1 MKKTVLLFITTLCL
15 AGCGTSKRI
24 ITDSIELRFLDD
36 YIIAEDLEIDGT
48 KVGGLSGID
57 YKDGS
62 YYIACDHPGNPRI
75 YKSEIKLKQN
85 LIDTILISEV
95 IKLNRASGFLKANTL
110 DLEAIRID
118 DDPENIVLT
127 SEGAIAQNQKP
138 SIFYVDS
145 NGEFIKN
152 FELPDYFTST
162 GVQQPRNNGVF
173 EGLTKD
179 FKNEGFWVGMELPL
193 TKDGSKPK
201 LFPTRSPI
209 RITHFNKDSGTADDQ
224 FVISL
229 ENISKIPWKYFAV
242 NGLTELIEYAPKRFL
257 ILERAFSAGHG
268 SHGNTVRLF
277 DVNAENASNT
287 LEAQNLKKEKY
298 NRATKELVFDFKAV
312 KKKLHDHIIDNIEGM
327 TFGPD
332 LPNGNKSLI
341 LISDNNFNSLGKQ
354 LNQVILMEVI
364 IKQ

>member
-1 MKKTVLLFITTLCL
+1 MKKTLLFLVTICL
-15 AGCGTSKRI
+15 ISCGTSKNI
-24 ITDSIELRFLDD
+24 ITDTIELRFLDD
-36 YIIAEDLEIDGT
+36 YIIQEDLEVEGT

-62 YYIACDHPGNPRI
+62 YYIVCDHPGNPRF

-85 LIDTILISEV
+85 LIDTILITEV

-110 DLEAIRID
+110 DLEGIRID
-118 DDPENIVLT
+118 DDPDNIVLT

-145 NGEFIKN
+145 KGEFIKN

-162 GVQQPRNNGVF
+162 GNQQPRNNGVF

-179 FKNEGFWVGMELPL
+179 YKNEGFWVGMELPL

-201 LFPTRSPI
+201 LYPTRSPI
-209 RITHFNKDSGTADDQ
+209 RITHFNKDSGAADDQ

-277 DVNAENASNT
+277 DVNAEKASNT
-287 LEAQNLKKEKY
+287 LVVQNLKKEKY

-364 IKQ
+364 IK

>member
-1 MKKTVLLFITTLCL
+1 MKKTVLLLVTLCL
-15 AGCGTSKRI
+15 ISCGTSKNI
-24 ITDSIELRFLDD
+24 ITDTIELRFLDD
-36 YIIAEDLEIDGT
+36 YIIPENFEVEGT
-48 KVGGLSGID
+48 RVGGLSGID
-57 YKDGS
+57 YKDGT
-62 YYIACDHPGNPRI
+62 YFIVCDHPGNPRF

-95 IKLNRASGFLKANTL
+95 IKLNRTAGFLKANTL

-118 DDPENIVLT
+118 DETENIVLT

-145 NGEFIKN
+145 KGEFIKN
-152 FELPDYFTST
+152 FNLPDYFTST
-162 GVQQPRNNGVF
+162 GIQQPRNNGVF

-193 TKDGSKPK
+193 TNDGSKPK

-209 RITHFNKDSGTADDQ
+209 RITHFNKETGAADDQ

-257 ILERAFSAGHG
+257 VLERAFSFGHG
-268 SHGNTVRLF
+268 SHGNTVRLY

-287 LEAQNLKKEKY
+287 LEVQNLRKEKY
-298 NRATKELVFDFKAV
+298 TLATKELVFDFKAV
-312 KKKLHDHIIDNIEGM
+312 EKRLSDQIIDNIEGM
-327 TFGPD
+327 TFGPE

-364 IKQ
+364 IK